1 MAKVSSHQE
10 ALNIAKELHEELE
23 RVQAAIK
30 EQGRLR
36 SWLNG
41 NMATSRDIAKT
52 INQEGEVRVGVSTD
66 ILKKTQGT
74 VDANKEVG
82 AAILSSVGG
91 LNLFQSV
98 QKAINLLAAANPWLA
113 LAAVVVGIVTAVV
126 ALNTKLAETGKEFGV
141 SRKEAAEL
149 EVILGKARINSAL
162 IPISAEEARD
172 AFNAINVNLG
182 GVVNASESLIR
193 SISLAAAQT
202 GLTADEFTSVLSL
215 QESISNLSR
224 EQLISQT
231 KMTAEAIKLKGV
243 LPKEIFKDIADNAE
257 YFAQYAKDGG
267 TNIEG
272 AAVQARKLG
281 LNLSTVSGIAEGLM
295 DFESSIEKQL
305 EASMLLGRELNLD
318 KARQLAFLGKQDQM
332 MQEIL
337 KQVGGEAEF
346 TRMLP
351 IQRQKLAD
359 AVGVNVQE
367 LSRLVRDR
375 GAAGMAAAGDA
386 VGAAMGD
393 VQDQQLTVLH
403 DIRDNTHEGVRQN
416 KKTADVVTEGA

>member
-10 ALNIAKELHEELE
+10 ALNIAKELHEELG
-23 RVQAAIK
+23 RVQDDIK
-30 EQGRLR
+30 EQGRLQ

-41 NMATSRDIAKT
+41 NMTTSRDIAKT
-52 INQEGEVRVGVSTD
+52 INAEGEVKIGITRD
-66 ILKKTQGT
+66 ILKKTQET
-74 VDANKEVG
+74 VEANKEVG

-113 LAAVVVGIVTAVV
+113 LAAVVVGIVTAVI
-126 ALNTKLAETGKEFGV
+126 ALNTKLTETGKEFGV
-141 SRKEAAEL
+141 SRKEAAEFEIL
-149 EVILGKARINSAL
+149 LGKARFNAAL

-172 AFNAINVNLG
+172 AFKAINENLG
-182 GVVNASESLIR
+182 GVAKASEALVR
-193 SISLAAAQT
+193 EISLAAAQT

-215 QESISNLSR
+215 QESISSLSR
-224 EQLISQT
+224 EQLIAQT
-231 KMTAEAIKLKGV
+231 KMTAEAIRLKGV
-243 LPKEIFKDIADNAE
+243 LPQAIFKDIAENAE
-257 YFAQYAKDGG
+257 FFAKYAGDGG
-267 TNIEG
+267 KSLTA

-281 LNLSTVSGIAEGLM
+281 LSMSTVAGVTESLM
-295 DFESSIEKQL
+295 DFEGSIEKQL

-393 VQDQQLTVLH
+393 VQDQQLTVLY
-403 DIRDNTHEGVRQN
+403 DIRDKTEEGNRHH
-416 KKTADVVTEGA
+416 KKTADNTGGLQ